1 MNDYLSNIR
10 LQSMQGT
17 GPLTLM
23 DDKELELFT
32 SFASLHTHFLTESSV
47 QKLLDTFESTG
58 SVSSYEDKLQVTN

>member
-23 DDKELELFT
+23 DDKDLELFT
-32 SFASLHTHFLTESSV
+32 SFASLHTHFLNQKAA

-58 SVSSYEDKLQVTN
+58 SVSSYENKLQVSN